1 MLKII
6 NHFFRFCQEDNRK
19 KFYKSIILTFFDSLF
34 NALKIVAI
42 YIFISG
48 AINGDDMMKVS
59 LITFGIMVFSI
70 LASYLVKYFSTLLQ
84 TEGGYDTCSRKRM
97 EIAEH
102 LRYVPMGYYNE
113 NSIGQV
119 LSVTTNTMQFL
130 ENLATRVIMLVSSAA
145 LSTLVITIMILV
157 FDYRIG
163 LILVAGLVLFSL
175 VTYFLMKKSDKI
187 TQLKYDSDEKLVG
200 LILEYIEGINEVK
213 SYKLVGNKCKKFNDA
228 NDYSAKTNYK
238 MEREFIP
245 YIGLQSLIIKLAG
258 VLMIL
263 ASVIFYLNGTM
274 LLADTLIMIISSF
287 IVYATLENA
296 SAFTALLRN
305 IETCVTKGEE
315 ILKSPQ
321 MQLDGEKNDPV
332 NHDIVLNNVSFSYG
346 KKKIIDDVSFRIPE
360 KTTTALVG
368 PSGGGKSTITK
379 LIARFFDV
387 DSGSIT
393 LGGKNIKDYNYDT
406 LMKNFSFVF
415 QNVYLF
421 KDTIANNIRF
431 GTPEASMDLVIA
443 AAKKAKCHDFIMALP
458 NGYETIIGDD
468 VNLSGGERQRISIA
482 RAMMKDASIIVL
494 DEATANVDP
503 ENEKDLVDAINELT
517 KDKTIIM
524 IAHRLKT
531 VENADQILVIENGKI
546 SECGKH
552 SELINK
558 EGTYKRFIE
567 SREKAISWKISW

>member
-6 NHFFRFCQEDNRK
+6 NHFFKFCQKDNKIR
-19 KFYKSIILTFFDSLF
+19 FYKSIVLTFFESLF
-34 NALKIVAI
+34 NALKIVSI

-48 AINGDDMMKVS
+48 ALMHKDMGKVA
-59 LITFGIMVFSI
+59 LITLTIMLFSI
-70 LASYLVKYFSTLLQ
+70 IASYIVRYFSMMLQ
-84 TEGGYDTCSRKRM
+84 TKGGYDTCARKRM

-130 ENLATRVIMLVSSAA
+130 ENLATRVIMLVSSSF
-145 LSTLVITIMILV
+145 LSTVVVTIMILI

-163 LILVAGLVLFSL
+163 LILTIGLFLFGLVTSL
-175 VTYFLMKKSDKI
+175 LMKKSDKI
-187 TQLKYDSDEKLVG
+187 SQLKYDSDENLIS

-213 SYKLVGNKCKKFNDA
+213 SYKLVGKKCKTFNDA
-228 NDYSAKTNYK
+228 NDNAAKINFK
-238 MEREFIP
+238 METSFIP
-245 YIGLQSLIIKLAG
+245 YIGLQSLVVKLSG
-258 VLMIL
+258 VLMIFL
-263 ASVIFYLNGTM
+263 SVIFYLNGTM
-274 LLADTLIMIISSF
+274 LLQDTLIMIISSF
-287 IVYATLENA
+287 IIYATLENA
-296 SAFTALLRN
+296 SSFTALLRN
-305 IETCVTKGEE
+305 IETCITKGEE
-315 ILKSPQ
+315 ILKTPQ
-321 MQLDGEKNDPV
+321 MKLDGDKQDPI
-332 NHDIVLNNVSFSYG
+332 NHDIEVNNISFSYG
-346 KKKIIDDVSFRIPE
+346 KKKIIDNVSFTIPE
-360 KTTTALVG
+360 KSTVALVG
-368 PSGGGKSTITK
+368 PSGGGKSTLTK

-387 DSGSIT
+387 DEGSIT

-415 QNVYLF
+415 QDVYLF
-421 KDTIANNIRF
+421 KDSIANNIRF
-431 GTPEASMDLVIA
+431 GCPEASMDEVISV
-443 AAKKAKCHDFIMALP
+443 AKKANCHDFIMKLP

-503 ENEKDLVDAINELT
+503 ENEKDLVEAINELT

-531 VENADQILVIENGKI
+531 VQHADQILVIEKGQVKD
-546 SECGKH
+546 CGTH
-552 SELINK
+552 NELVNK
-558 EGTYKRFIE
+558 EGTYKNFINA
-567 SREKAISWKISW
+567 RMKATSWKIS